1 MEGCKI
7 DKDLGA
13 PQESSLVG
21 GDPEQ
26 IKNVQ
31 APIDY
36 KSIVGLVLFVFG
48 ISLSLAITYMTV
60 GPYGTTTAVVSGVD
74 FILHPQQSSL
84 VVDYDYKV
92 NDNDYEGQVIV
103 PITYHREFSVGSNF
117 QVNYIIYNPKISGLG
132 NPPPPSPLFLFT
144 GFFFLLGVVLLFRK
158 RGV

>member
-74 FILHPQQSSL
+74 FICTLSR
-84 VVDYDYKV
+84 
-92 NDNDYEGQVIV
+92 V
-103 PITYHREFSVGSNF
+103 P
-117 QVNYIIYNPKISGLG
+117 
-132 NPPPPSPLFLFT
+132 
-144 GFFFLLGVVLLFRK
+144 
-158 RGV
+158 